1 MTLLCSAI
9 GNQLTKSKINYMAT
23 SNTKTVTTII
33 DAPTASAPA
42 ARLQI
47 GKNNTIEIDTLSAG
61 GKKTFQ
67 IKIMSDDDT
76 IVKEMEDVVQDIQS
90 EIKEVKDEVSERE
103 FTQELRH
110 RDDQHTMELVQN
122 TLGLIIPIF
131 IIALTFAFL
140 AFRSYQNRKWK
151 ELLLSKGATPE
162 EILNLDKKK
171 EFVGTGPDN
180 LETFEKRRMMKWAI
194 GLGSFGLAAI
204 IGSEMG
210 FGYFIGF
217 FALFLASGLFYYYN
231 KIA

>member
-1 MTLLCSAI
+1 
-9 GNQLTKSKINYMAT
+9 MAT

-33 DAPTASAPA
+33 NAPTAPAPA

-47 GKNNTIEIDTLSAG
+47 GQNNTIEIDTLSAG

-76 IVKEMEDVVQDIQS
+76 IIKEIEDVVQDIQS
-90 EIKEVKDEVSERE
+90 EIEDVKDVVSERE
-103 FTQELRH
+103 FAQELQH
-110 RDDQHTMELVQN
+110 RDDEHTLHLMQN
-122 TLGLIIPIF
+122 TLGMIVPVLIIGI
-131 IIALTFAFL
+131 TVAFL

-151 ELLLSKGATPE
+151 EMLLSKGATPQ

-171 EFVGTGPDN
+171 ESIGAGSDN

-210 FGYFIGF
+210 FAYFVGF

-231 KIA
+231 KMA

>member
-1 MTLLCSAI
+1 MKLLYTAI
-9 GNQLTKSKINYMAT
+9 GECINKSKTNYMAT
-23 SNTKTVTTII
+23 SNTKAVTTII
-33 DAPTASAPA
+33 NAPSAPA

-47 GKNNTIEIDTLSAG
+47 GKNNTIEIDTISTG

-76 IVKEMEDVVQDIQS
+76 IIKEMEDVVQDIQS
-90 EIKEVKDEVSERE
+90 ELEDVKDEVSERE
-103 FTQELRH
+103 FAQELRH
-110 RDDQHTMELVQN
+110 KDDEHNMELIQN
-122 TLGLIIPIF
+122 TLGMIVPVF
-131 IIALTFAFL
+131 IIGITVAFF

-151 ELLLSKGATPE
+151 EMLLSKGLTPE

-171 EFVGTGPDN
+171 ESIGNGPDN

-210 FGYFIGF
+210 FAYFIGF

>member
-1 MTLLCSAI
+1 
-9 GNQLTKSKINYMAT
+9 MAT
-23 SNTKTVTTII
+23 PNTKTVTKII
-33 DAPTASAPA
+33 NAPIPLAPA

-47 GKNNTIEIDTLSAG
+47 GQNNTIEIDTISTG
-61 GKKTFQ
+61 GKKAFQ
-67 IKIMSDDDT
+67 IKIMSNDDT
-76 IVKEMEDVVQDIQS
+76 IIKEMEDVVQDIQS
-90 EIKEVKDEVSERE
+90 EMEDAKDEVSERE
-103 FTQELRH
+103 FAQELRH
-110 RDDQHTMELVQN
+110 KDDTHNMELIQN
-122 TLGLIIPIF
+122 TLGMVVPVF
-131 IIALTFAFL
+131 IIGITAAFL

-151 ELLLSKGATPE
+151 EMLISKGATPE

-171 EFVGTGPDN
+171 EFIGTGPDN

-210 FGYFIGF
+210 FAYFIGF

>member
-1 MTLLCSAI
+1 
-9 GNQLTKSKINYMAT
+9 MAT
-23 SNTKTVTTII
+23 RNTKTVTTII
-33 DAPTASAPA
+33 NAPSAPAPA

-47 GKNNTIEIDTLSAG
+47 GQNNTIEIDTISTG
-61 GKKTFQ
+61 GKKAFQ

-76 IVKEMEDVVQDIQS
+76 IIKEMEDVVQDIQS
-90 EIKEVKDEVSERE
+90 EIVDAKDEVSDNAY
-103 FTQELRH
+103 TQEIKH
-110 RDDQHTMELVQN
+110 QENNFEFVQN
-122 TLGLIIPIF
+122 MLGMLIPIF
-131 IIALTFAFL
+131 IFGIVFLFL

-151 ELLLSKGATPE
+151 EILLSKGLTPE

-171 EFVGTGPDN
+171 ESIGNGPDN

-210 FGYFIGF
+210 FAYFIGF